1 MQGAAEVLI
10 ASFADGGEV
19 EVVDLGGGV
28 CALVPGVVVAVAEDD
43 DVGEVVVV
51 VDDEGEVAH
60 GFVAFVL
67 FTPSR
72 SVSMF
77 SSNWVSCVPRHARGV
92 DSG

>member
-60 GFVAFVL
+60 GFVAFVH
-67 FTPSR
+67 R
-72 SVSMF
+72 DGEGDVGVGVESVLGDE
-77 SSNWVSCVPRHARGV
+77 VGV
-92 DSG
+92 FPP